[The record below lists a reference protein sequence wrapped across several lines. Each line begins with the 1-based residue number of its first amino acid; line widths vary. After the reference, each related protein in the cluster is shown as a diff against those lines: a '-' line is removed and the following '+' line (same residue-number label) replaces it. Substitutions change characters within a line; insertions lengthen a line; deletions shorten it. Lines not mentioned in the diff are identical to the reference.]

1 MLTVPPTAAA
11 GRNVGGRPSS
21 GKCNTC
27 RRKVRACGPSCPN
40 WPGLQQTAEVAAAP
54 SLLLTSSGA
63 SIPLPA
69 TTPASAPDARNLT
82 SPAAEDLSEGL
93 LERDSAAR
101 AESAQPTRRASTRT
115 PVPYNPAG
123 QQPEWSMRLQDHK
136 AEALKRKR
144 QIEPA
149 LEAAVG
155 NRAVTDPV
163 DEPRGTKLPQR
174 RVFEPGAEAGEGEG
188 GDEQG
193 GGDSGGDEAR
203 AAATAGG
210 RVPSTAAPSSPS
222 SLPAQVAVRRSARHG
237 RRRGAAALHLPSAR
251 ASTRACSSACPAMR
265 TTRRRMERASGT

>member
-1 MLTVPPTAAA
+1 VDDTHQTTSAPIMLTVPPTAAA

-163 DEPRGTKLPQR
+163 D
-174 RVFEPGAEAGEGEG
+174 
-188 GDEQG
+188 
-193 GGDSGGDEAR
+193 
-203 AAATAGG
+203 
-210 RVPSTAAPSSPS
+210 
-222 SLPAQVAVRRSARHG
+222 
-237 RRRGAAALHLPSAR
+237 
-251 ASTRACSSACPAMR
+251 
-265 TTRRRMERASGT
+265 